1 MDSPRHEDTKVYCD
15 RKTNSQNDP
24 FVKTTKFLSE
34 SGNKDI
40 VDGWL
45 LVVSGWFSVF
55 SLVLLTLHTPTSSLD
70 LCL

>member
-1 MDSPRHEDTKVYCD
+1 MR
-15 RKTNSQNDP
+15 SQNPTQNVP
-24 FVKTTKFLSE
+24 FVKTKKFLSE

-55 SLVLLTLHTPTSSLD
+55 SLILLHSPHSHLLT
-70 LCL
+70 